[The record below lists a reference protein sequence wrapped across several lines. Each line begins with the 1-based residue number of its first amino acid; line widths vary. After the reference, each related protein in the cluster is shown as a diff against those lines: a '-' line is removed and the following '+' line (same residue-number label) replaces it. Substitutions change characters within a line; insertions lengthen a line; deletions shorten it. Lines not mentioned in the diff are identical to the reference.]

1 MTISPMRTVLSL
13 LVAGAALAGC
23 GSSPPVHYYTLQG
36 PAAPAPAAAAP
47 AAFLIEVQPVSLST
61 QADQPQLMVRT
72 GDGSVSALYSERWSS
87 PLGDELRGALSDALK
102 RELGALDVQMVK
114 PGPGAAVWRVQTD
127 VQRFELV
134 SGSMA
139 QLDATWR
146 VRPVNTQG
154 TGLICRSVVTENV
167 SEAGVPALIAAQ
179 QRAVVSLAGAMASA
193 MRGQTPTGSG
203 SVQMLG
209 CSALKD

>member
-36 PAAPAPAAAAP
+36 PAAPAPAATAP

>member
-1 MTISPMRTVLSL
+1 MSPMRTVLSL

-23 GSSPPVHYYTLQG
+23 GSSPPVNYYTLQG
-36 PAAPAPAAAAP
+36 PTASAPASATAP
-47 AAFLIEVQPVSLST
+47 AGFLIEVQPVSLST

-127 VQRFELV
+127 VQRFDLV
-134 SGSMA
+134 TGSMA

-146 VRPVNTQG
+146 VRPVNMKG
-154 TGLICRSVVTENV
+154 TGLLCRSVVTEPV
-167 SEAGVPALIAAQ
+167 SQAGVPALIAAQ
-179 QRAVVSLAGAMASA
+179 QRAVVSLAGVMASA
-193 MRGQTPTGSG
+193 IRGQAPAGSG

>member
-1 MTISPMRTVLSL
+1 
-13 LVAGAALAGC
+13 
-23 GSSPPVHYYTLQG
+23 
-36 PAAPAPAAAAP
+36 
-47 AAFLIEVQPVSLST
+47 
-61 QADQPQLMVRT
+61 
-72 GDGSVSALYSERWSS
+72 
-87 PLGDELRGALSDALK
+87 
-102 RELGALDVQMVK
+102 
-114 PGPGAAVWRVQTD
+114 VWRVQTD

-146 VRPVNTQG
+146 VRPVNMKG

-167 SEAGVPALIAAQ
+167 SETGVPALIAAQ

-193 MRGQTPTGSG
+193 MRGQTPAGSG

>member
-1 MTISPMRTVLSL
+1 M
-13 LVAGAALAGC
+13 
-23 GSSPPVHYYTLQG
+23 
-36 PAAPAPAAAAP
+36 
-47 AAFLIEVQPVSLST
+47 
-61 QADQPQLMVRT
+61 
-72 GDGSVSALYSERWSS
+72 
-87 PLGDELRGALSDALK
+87 
-102 RELGALDVQMVK
+102 
-114 PGPGAAVWRVQTD
+114 
-127 VQRFELV
+127 QRFELV

-193 MRGQTPTGSG
+193 MRGQAPTGSG

>member
-1 MTISPMRTVLSL
+1 MRAALSL
-13 LVAGAALAGC
+13 LVLSAALAGC
-23 GSSPPVHYYTLQG
+23 GSSAPVHYYTLQG
-36 PAAPAPAAAAP
+36 PSAAAAGAGSP
-47 AAFLIEVQPVSLST
+47 SAAYLIDVQPVNIST

-72 GDGSVSALYSERWSS
+72 GDGSLSALYSERWSS

-146 VRPVNTQG
+146 VRPVNMKG
-154 TGLICRSVVTENV
+154 AGLLCRSVVTETV
-167 SEAGVPALIAAQ
+167 AEAGVPALIAAQ
-179 QRAVVSLAGAMASA
+179 QRAVIALAGTIASA
-193 MRGQTPTGSG
+193 IRGQAPAGSA

-209 CSALKD
+209 CSPLKD